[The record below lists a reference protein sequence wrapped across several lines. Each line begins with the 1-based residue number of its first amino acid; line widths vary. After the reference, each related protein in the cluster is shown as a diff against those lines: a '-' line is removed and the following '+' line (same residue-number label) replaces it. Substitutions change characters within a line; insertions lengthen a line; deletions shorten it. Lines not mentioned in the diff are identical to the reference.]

1 MSRELDE
8 QESLII
14 RELIRNPRFSDNEV
28 SRRTKIPVM
37 SVNRK
42 RKQLEKEGLLEYHTL
57 LNTSESGTGTFKIKR
72 LYIIKL
78 KIGSTIEDFVS
89 GLKADKKV
97 RDFYPRFVEDAWLG
111 EKDGHLALLLLM
123 GATSDSQMTDILNGQ
138 VIRSLKQRE
147 GENAIVEIN
156 SININLP
163 IRRHNNYC
171 PSLNFEKGILK
182 DDWKDEWIFV
192 DNSKNSDIIKKQ
204 KKVTEF

>member
-1 MSRELDE
+1 MSRELDD
-8 QESLII
+8 QESTIV
-14 RELIRNPRFSDNEV
+14 RELIRNPRFSDNEI

-42 RKQLEKEGLLEYHTL
+42 RKQLEKEGLLEYHTQ
-57 LNTSESGTGTFKIKR
+57 LNTSETGTGTFKIKR

-97 RDFYPRFVEDAWLG
+97 RDFYPRFIEDAWLG

-123 GATSDSQMTDILNGQ
+123 GAASDSQMTDIINGQ

-147 GENAIVEIN
+147 GENAIVEVS

-171 PSLNFEKGILK
+171 PNINFEKGILK

-192 DNSKNSDIIKKQ
+192 DNPKDSEIKKKQ
-204 KKVTEF
+204 KRVTEY